1 MQLDG
6 LTLKIGSPVYHLTMG
21 DGTVKSISEDSATAV
36 FGKQEMIISAATV
49 EVRGVKMLGIKKPLV
64 YWQSAAYSKEV
75 SAYSLI
81 IEMMEKL

>member
-6 LTLKIGSPVYHLTMG
+6 LKLVVGSPVYHLTIG
-21 DGTVKSISEDSATAV
+21 AGTITSVFANSAIAV
-36 FGKQEMIISAATV
+36 FGKQEMTISAATI
-49 EVRGVKMLGIKKPLV
+49 EMGGIKMIGLKKPLV